1 MSHLHLPALAPRDII
16 PFLAKGEAHWREGK
30 SAHALAT
37 TWMAQPGL
45 PPSVCRVLDTSES
58 FAGAE
63 LVDGF
68 FERPTDLRDG
78 RRGPS
83 QTDLLA
89 VLRVRGSLAVV
100 AVEGKV
106 EEPFADLSGLQ
117 ARS

>member
-45 PPSVCRVLDTSES
+45 PPWVCRVRDTSES

-68 FERPTDLRDG
+68 FEFESLGERTLKGVAHAMKLYRPIRSRPVRNRFDVALRG
-78 RRGPS
+78 CH
-83 QTDLLA
+83 
-89 VLRVRGSLAVV
+89 V
-100 AVEGKV
+100 
-106 EEPFADLSGLQ
+106 
-117 ARS
+117 